1 LPSLRRL
8 NQPILIENVIGAGGT
23 IGSTRTIKAQPDG
36 YTLLSGNLGSLGAA
50 FELYK
55 KLQYG
60 PSDISSIGMIAGTPN
75 FLVVRKD
82 FPAKTLSEFV
92 AHAKANPAGLRSAT
106 QVSGPML
113 TWFVFSLRTSPR

>member
-55 KLQYG
+55 RLQYG

-75 FLVVRKD
+75 FLLVR
-82 FPAKTLSEFV
+82 FPAKTLSEFI
-92 AHAKANPAGLRSAT
+92 AHAKANPGRVTIGNAGL
-106 QVSGPML
+106 G
-113 TWFVFSLRTSPR
+113 SLPFP